1 MSSPVETPVGSARL
15 HGISTKLDANGFY
28 NEDLNLTYETIRLDI
43 ADNIATITLNRP
55 ERLNAM
61 GPQMADEISEALD
74 NLRGARALIITGEG
88 RAFCSGADLQAR
100 GAASALGGSGPYGA
114 LTRSYNPTMVKL
126 SKLNVPIITAVNG
139 PAAGIG
145 CSLGLCSD
153 FAIAGKSGY
162 FLQAF
167 VNIGLVPDGGA
178 SWMLPR
184 LIGKARATQMMMLG
198 EKIGG
203 EQAAEWGLI
212 YKCVEDAELMVE
224 ARALAAKLANGPTLA
239 LGLMRQNIASA
250 LEMDYASALT
260 REAETQK
267 LAGESADAREGGIAF
282 LQKRKAEFK
291 GQ

>member
-1 MSSPVETPVGSARL
+1 M
-15 HGISTKLDANGFY
+15 
-28 NEDLNLTYETIRLDI
+28 TYETIRLDI
-43 ADNIATITLNRP
+43 ADNIATITLSRP

-61 GPQMADEISEALD
+61 PPQMADEISEALD
-74 NLRGARALIITGEG
+74 NLGGARALIITGEG

-100 GAASALGGSGPYGA
+100 GGAAASGAGGPYGA

-145 CSLGLCSD
+145 CSLALCSD
-153 FAIAGKSGY
+153 FAIASRSAY

-212 YKCVEDAELMVE
+212 YKCVEDAELMAE
-224 ARALAAKLANGPTLA
+224 ARALATRLANGPTLS
-239 LGLMRQNIASA
+239 LGLMRQNIATA

-260 REAETQK
+260 REAEAQK
-267 LAGESADAREGGIAF
+267 IAGKSADAREGGIAF

-291 GQ
+291 GA

>member
-1 MSSPVETPVGSARL
+1 M
-15 HGISTKLDANGFY
+15 
-28 NEDLNLTYETIRLDI
+28 TYETITFII

-61 GPQMADEISEALD
+61 PPQMADEIADALD
-74 NLRGARALIITGEG
+74 NLDGARALLITGEG

-100 GAASALGGSGPYGA
+100 GGAATIGASGPYGA

-139 PAAGIG
+139 PAAGVG
-145 CSLGLCSD
+145 CSLALCSD
-153 FAIAGKSGY
+153 FAIAGKSAY

-184 LIGKARATQMMMLG
+184 LIGKARATQMMLLG
-198 EKIGG
+198 EKISGD
-203 EQAAEWGLI
+203 QAADWGLI
-212 YKCVEDAELMVE
+212 YKCVEDADLMTE

-239 LGLMRQNIASA
+239 LGIMRQNIATA
-250 LEMDYASALT
+250 LEMDYASALL
-260 REAETQK
+260 REAEGQRI
-267 LAGESADAREGGIAF
+267 AGTSADAMEGGLSF
-282 LQKRKAEFK
+282 LQKRKPVFAGK
-291 GQ
+291 